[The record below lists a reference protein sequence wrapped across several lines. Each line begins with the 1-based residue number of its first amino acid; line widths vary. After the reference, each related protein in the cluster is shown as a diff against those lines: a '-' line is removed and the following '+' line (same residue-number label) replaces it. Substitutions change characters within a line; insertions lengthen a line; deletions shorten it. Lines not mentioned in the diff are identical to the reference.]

1 MMQGNIE
8 RLLKNYS
15 NARRSW
21 ESWCFMVNIDVKTV
35 RFDLARHIKNDTF
48 LSHFLYLAL
57 KDYYIEMYKILKE
70 SKNNEDNIFSLLKN
84 FIDTNPET
92 NSSAKASL
100 EELNK
105 IQPIIKK
112 MCDIRDKFY
121 AHLDKDYKNY
131 IYKGIAVG
139 EDRQCFIAV
148 ENGIISLTSLVTL
161 QTYLDEIPSR
171 DEFKLEL
178 SSA

>member
-1 MMQGNIE
+1 MEENLQ
-8 RLLKNYS
+8 RLLKSYS

-35 RFDLARHIKNDTF
+35 RFDIARHIKNDKF
-48 LSHFLYLAL
+48 LSHYLYLSL
-57 KDYYIEMYKILKE
+57 KDYYIEMYKILKV
-70 SKNNEDNIFSLLKN
+70 SKNNKDNIFRLLN
-84 FIDTNPET
+84 SFIETNPEK
-92 NSSAKASL
+92 NGQAKSSI

-105 IQPIIKK
+105 IQPTIKK

-121 AHLDKDYKNY
+121 AHLDKDYKDY

-139 EDRQCFIAV
+139 EDTQCFIVV
-148 ENGIISLTSLVTL
+148 ETAIIALTSRETL
-161 QTYLDEIPSR
+161 QSFLDEIPSR

>member
-1 MMQGNIE
+1 MEANIE

-21 ESWCFMVNIDVKTV
+21 ESWCFMVNIDVKTL
-35 RFDLARHIKNDTF
+35 RFDIARHIEKDNF
-48 LSHFLYLAL
+48 LSHYLYLSL

-70 SKNNEDNIFSLLKN
+70 SKNSEDNIFRLLK
-84 FIDTNPET
+84 ILIETNPEKGFQ
-92 NSSAKASL
+92 AKLCL
-100 EELNK
+100 EELDK

-131 IYKGIAVG
+131 IYKGIAIS
-139 EDRQCFIAV
+139 EDTQCFIAV
-148 ENGIISLTSLVTL
+148 EKAIITLTSRETL
-161 QTYLDEIPSR
+161 QSYLDEIPSR
-171 DEFKLEL
+171 DDFKIEL